1 MAQGGARETA
11 ESGSSGRHAYL
22 VDRHSDR
29 HTYRID
35 LQYDG
40 SAFSGWA
47 RQPGQVTVEESLENA
62 LAAALR
68 HRVGLSVA
76 GRTDAGVHA
85 ARQVA
90 GFALP
95 DTGGWPGAEGGVPEA
110 ARAALASEAGRGRL
124 ILSVNALTPA
134 GLVVRRLTQA
144 APDFDARRHAAARSY
159 RYFVWRDLTPNPF
172 LDRYSWHVRH
182 ELDFAAMETAARLCM
197 GPHDFT
203 AFTPTETHHTHFRLD
218 IQRCRWHSR
227 GPLLWFEI
235 RAPHFLRHVVRTLVG
250 TMVEVGRGRM
260 SLDHLEML
268 LRGAERVQAGRTAPP
283 HGLFLWRVFYG

>member
-1 MAQGGARETA
+1 MTGDGGRETA
-11 ESGSSGRHAYL
+11 EVDFDRHAYRI
-22 VDRHSDR
+22 DRQA
-29 HTYRID
+29 YRID

-40 SAFSGWA
+40 STFSGWA
-47 RQPGQVTVEESLENA
+47 RQPGQMTVEESLENA

-90 GFALP
+90 GFVLP
-95 DTGGWPGAEGGVPEA
+95 DSGDRSAAPGVPETA
-110 ARAALASEAGRGRL
+110 GETLASEAGRGRL

-134 GLVVRRLTQA
+134 GLVVRRLSSVA
-144 APDFDARRHAAARSY
+144 SGFDARRDAVARSY
-159 RYFVWRDLTPNPF
+159 RYFVWRDLTPSPF
-172 LDRYSWHVRH
+172 LGRYSWHVRH
-182 ELDFAAMETAARLCM
+182 DLDFAAMETAARLCM
-197 GPHDFT
+197 GRHDFT
-203 AFTPTETHHTHFRLD
+203 AFTPTETHHTHFHLD
-218 IQRCRWHSR
+218 IQRCGWHSR

-260 SLDHLEML
+260 SLEHLEVL

-283 HGLFLWRVFYG
+283 QGLFLWRVFYG

>member
-1 MAQGGARETA
+1 MAEGGIRETA
-11 ESGSSGRHAYL
+11 DSRG
-22 VDRHSDR
+22 SDR

-47 RQPGQVTVEESLENA
+47 RQPGQVTVEESLETA

-68 HRVGLSVA
+68 HRVSLSVA

-90 GFALP
+90 GFTLP
-95 DTGGWPGAEGGVPEA
+95 HKSGRPETEGVPEA
-110 ARAALASEAGRGRL
+110 GWAALASEAGRGRL

-134 GLVVRRLTQA
+134 GLVVRRLSQA
-144 APDFDARRHAAARSY
+144 APGFDARRDAVARSY

-182 ELDFAAMETAARLCM
+182 DLDFAAMETAARLCM
-197 GPHDFT
+197 GRHDFT
-203 AFTPTETHHTHFRLD
+203 AFTPTETHHTHFQLD
-218 IQRCRWHSR
+218 IQRCGWHSR

-260 SLDHLEML
+260 SLDHLEVL